1 MDNFTAVGLA
11 EGFIDDGSGDQ
22 LIEAWQHLIDTG
34 LCWSLQGSLGRRAQH
49 LIDEGI
55 CNPAGAVS

>member
-1 MDNFTAVGLA
+1 MDNDTAVGLA

-34 LCWSLQGSLGRRAQH
+34 LCWSLQGSFGRQAQH

-55 CNPAGAVS
+55 